1 MSDWWNSMSRPQTAF
16 RLAFGLALGLTVLS
30 FAGEAAA
37 GEPVRFLICQPGG
50 PDLAKEQKVVVER
63 LYRYLEKKTGLADG
77 QIEGVYTNTRK
88 DCEKALK
95 DKPSVFFPSLPIFM
109 EYRRAMN
116 LEAVAQLKI
125 DGKVRDHFYIMA
137 SKGSGLTLE
146 ALAGKTL
153 TGTHL
158 DSAKFVDDIVFDGRV
173 KLADVKLDRQR
184 RGLRAIRNV
193 LRGKADAVLLDGTQY
208 RALQGT
214 RFEGELEVV
223 HVSKDVPTPPIS
235 IVTGRAPKGFGR
247 KLAQALT
254 AMVADPEGQSVLR
267 LFRIE
272 GFAVPKPQTWA
283 QLEARFRSAP

>member
-1 MSDWWNSMSRPQTAF
+1 MSDCWNRMRTPLSAA
-16 RLAFGLALGLTVLS
+16 RLIFGLALGLTMLVPEGAAL
-30 FAGEAAA
+30 AGQ
-37 GEPVRFLICQPGG
+37 PVRFLICQPGG

-63 LYRYLEKKTGLADG
+63 LYRYLEKKTGLTEG

-88 DCEKALK
+88 ECERALK
-95 DKPSVFFPSLPIFM
+95 TEPTVFFPSLPIFM
-109 EYRRAMN
+109 EYRRSMN

-125 DGKVRDHFYIMA
+125 DGKVRDHFYIMGK
-137 SKGSGLTLE
+137 KGSGLTLE

-158 DSAKFVDDIVFDGRV
+158 DSMKFVDDIIFDRRV
-173 KLADVKLDRQR
+173 KLSDIKLVKAK
-184 RGLRAIRNV
+184 RGLRAIRKV
-193 LRGKADAVLLDGTQY
+193 LRGKADVVLLDGTQY

-214 RFEGELEVV
+214 RFEGKLELL
-223 HVSKDVPTPPIS
+223 HTSKDVPTPPIS
-235 IVTGRAPKGFGR
+235 IVTKRAPKGFGR

-254 AMVADPEGQSVLR
+254 SMVADPEGQSVLR